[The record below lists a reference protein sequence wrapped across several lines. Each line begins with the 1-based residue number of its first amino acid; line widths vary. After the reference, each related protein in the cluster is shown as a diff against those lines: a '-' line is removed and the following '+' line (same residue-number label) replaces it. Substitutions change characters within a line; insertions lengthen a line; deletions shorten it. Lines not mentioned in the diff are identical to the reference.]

1 MFDRD
6 DKTNGNNSKL
16 SAWYY
21 NNNLRAVFSSSWVGQ
36 RALHIFNAGILNRIK
51 RPWRRWAG
59 FFHGTIIKKR
69 NRIWIRLNTNHAVI
83 KFEWFYTHK
92 CKPRAYQLESGK
104 FIHSNL
110 SIRNL
115 SRQRK
120 FAGLVPMEG
129 EKKKTL
135 RYTTKLEL
143 SNKDRTWT
151 AGHVHTHRK
160 IARKKICKVI

>member
-16 SAWYY
+16 SASWYY
-21 NNNLRAVFSSSWVGQ
+21 NNNLRAVFLLLVRLVS
-36 RALHIFNAGILNRIK
+36 AHYTFFNAGILNRIK

-59 FFHGTIIKKR
+59 FFHGTIIKKKKQ
-69 NRIWIRLNTNHAVI
+69 NLNT
-83 KFEWFYTHK
+83 FEYKPRSDKIWMVLHTHK
-92 CKPRAYQLESGK
+92 CKPCAYQLESGK

-120 FAGLVPMEG
+120 FAGSHGRKIIPYGILQN
-129 EKKKTL
+129 L
-135 RYTTKLEL
+135 RIELEL
-143 SNKDRTWT
+143 PDMY
-151 AGHVHTHRK
+151 TH
-160 IARKKICKVI
+160 I